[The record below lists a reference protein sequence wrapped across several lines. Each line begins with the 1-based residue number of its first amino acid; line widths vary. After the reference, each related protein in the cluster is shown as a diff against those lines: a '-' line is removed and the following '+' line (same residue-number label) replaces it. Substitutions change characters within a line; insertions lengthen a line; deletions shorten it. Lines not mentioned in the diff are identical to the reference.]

1 MKNDGKDFNSSED
14 PEFQDF
20 LELLKE
26 SMLRDEDVDDAELLE
41 DDEYPNLEDELG
53 LNDVPDTECP
63 MMSHISEVLKETVGN
78 LGGFLG
84 LKWEDE
90 EMIAILK
97 LLNYKKST
105 YKIHLDLPED
115 LSNDEMEVMKMIV
128 PEGELEVDIV
138 KKPREKITE
147 ENFKDHMPKVVF
159 EKEMKN
165 LVKNFIIGLIS
176 KEDSSDGS
184 DSN

>member
-1 MKNDGKDFNSSED
+1 MKNDGKNFNSDD

-26 SMLRDEDVDDAELLE
+26 SMLGETDQDLDEG
-41 DDEYPNLEDELG
+41 DEYPNLEEDLDLDE
-53 LNDVPDTECP
+53 VPDDMCP
-63 MMSHISEVLKETVGN
+63 MMSHISDVLKETVGN

-90 EMIAILK
+90 EMIEILK

-105 YKIHLDLPED
+105 YKIQLDLPED
-115 LSNDEMEVMKMIV
+115 LSRDEMEVMKMIV
-128 PEGELEVDIV
+128 PEGELEVNIV

-165 LVKNFIIGLIS
+165 LVKNFIINLIS
-176 KEDSSDGS
+176 KEDNGDGS